1 MFGHALLLRAI
12 LWAVFTVAPL
22 LVLVPVARAVPVTY
36 DFTLTARHL
45 GTSFAGIAALPAGP
59 FSGSFTLGAPLG
71 PDFPLQNID
80 LISFNATIGTQSWGL
95 DDVVLSDFATDELG
109 EVGFIEI
116 AAIAPGDVELH
127 LNFVPYFAFAMW
139 FAREGSCTFG
149 PLPDDFLTGNCI
161 SGDPNEISL
170 TLTQVPEP
178 ATLALVATGIAGLAW
193 SGRRRKPVAA
203 VAGS

>member
-1 MFGHALLLRAI
+1 MFGHISRMLL
-12 LWAVFTVAPL
+12 WTGVA
-22 LVLVPVARAVPVTY
+22 LVPALMLAPAARAVPVTY
-36 DFTLTARHL
+36 DFRMTASHL
-45 GTSFAGIAALPAGP
+45 GSSFAGIAALPAGP
-59 FSGSFTLGAPLG
+59 FTGSFTFEGPLG
-71 PDFPLQNID
+71 PDFPLTDID
-80 LISFNATIGTQSWGL
+80 LTAFTATIGTQSWDL

-109 EVGFIEI
+109 ELGFIEI

-170 TLTQVPEP
+170 AITEVPEP
-178 ATLALVATGIAGLAW
+178 ATFAMLCVGLACLAGAARRW
-193 SGRRRKPVAA
+193 KSLPASSG
-203 VAGS
+203 S